1 MAMAF
6 AMAGAPADLVAE
18 ASGEGDADAS
28 PDGERRSARV
38 GRLRRQLAHGLT
50 TNFQ

>member
-1 MAMAF
+1 MAF

-28 PDGERRSARV
+28 PDGEGGA
-38 GRLRRQLAHGLT
+38 T
-50 TNFQ
+50 E

>member
-18 ASGEGDADAS
+18 AAGDEEGETGSDREGGS
-28 PDGERRSARV
+28 SE
-38 GRLRRQLAHGLT
+38 
-50 TNFQ
+50 

>member
-18 ASGEGDADAS
+18 ASEGDAEAS
-28 PDGERRSARV
+28 PDGEGGA
-38 GRLRRQLAHGLT
+38 AE
-50 TNFQ
+50 

>member
-18 ASGEGDADAS
+18 ASDEGDGAAP
-28 PDGERRSARV
+28 PDGE
-38 GRLRRQLAHGLT
+38 GRAT
-50 TNFQ
+50 E

>member
-18 ASGEGDADAS
+18 STG
-28 PDGERRSARV
+28 DGEAEAPTEADGGSSE
-38 GRLRRQLAHGLT
+38 
-50 TNFQ
+50 